1 MPAFVISAGL
11 VFCETKEWNDRGV
24 VKRAHNQHQNEPNPS
39 NQPTKEKKLN
49 NQTNNRTAVQLA
61 NINQLLKQNKSTN
74 ALGINIL
81 LVCHFYIKQSVK
93 KPNTINQN

>member
-39 NQPTKEKKLN
+39 NQPTKEKKTKQPN
-49 NQTNNRTAVQLA
+49 KQPNSSPTSKYKPIAQT
-61 NINQLLKQNKSTN
+61 K
-74 ALGINIL
+74 
-81 LVCHFYIKQSVK
+81 
-93 KPNTINQN
+93 